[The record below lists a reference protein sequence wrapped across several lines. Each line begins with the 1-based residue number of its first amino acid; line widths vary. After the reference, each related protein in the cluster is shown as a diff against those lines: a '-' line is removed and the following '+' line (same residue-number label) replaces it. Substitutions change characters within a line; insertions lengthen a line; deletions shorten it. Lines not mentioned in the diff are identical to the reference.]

1 MDKQN
6 FISMKARLFLILI
19 FLCITLVITFN
30 DYLNLFPPSKIEIL
44 NKEIIVNSE
53 MMISFIAFF
62 TLIFVLCI
70 GVVEKLFFSR
80 RAGKKKGKEE

>member
-1 MDKQN
+1 
-6 FISMKARLFLILI
+6 MKARLFLILI

-30 DYLNLFPPSKIEIL
+30 DSLNLFSPIKIEFL

-70 GVVEKLFFSR
+70 GIVEKLFFSR
-80 RAGKKKGKEE
+80 RAGKKKEKEE

>member
-1 MDKQN
+1 
-6 FISMKARLFLILI
+6 MKARLFLILI

-30 DYLNLFPPSKIEIL
+30 DSLNLFPPIKIEFL

-70 GVVEKLFFSR
+70 GIVEKLFFSR

>member
-1 MDKQN
+1 
-6 FISMKARLFLILI
+6 MKARLFLILI

-30 DYLNLFPPSKIEIL
+30 DSLNLFFPTKIEFL

-70 GVVEKLFFSR
+70 GIVEKLFFSR

>member
-1 MDKQN
+1 
-6 FISMKARLFLILI
+6 MKARLFLILI
-19 FLCITLVITFN
+19 FLCITLVIAFN
-30 DYLNLFPPSKIEIL
+30 DSLNLFSPTKIEFL

-70 GVVEKLFFSR
+70 GIVEKLFFSR
-80 RAGKKKGKEE
+80 RAGKRKGKE

>member
-1 MDKQN
+1 
-6 FISMKARLFLILI
+6 MKARLFLILI

-30 DYLNLFPPSKIEIL
+30 DSLNLFSSTEIEFL

-62 TLIFVLCI
+62 TLVFVLCI
-70 GVVEKLFFSR
+70 GVVEKLFFSG
-80 RAGKKKGKEE
+80 RAGKNKEQEK

>member
-1 MDKQN
+1 
-6 FISMKARLFLILI
+6 MKARLFLILI
-19 FLCITLVITFN
+19 FLCITLVIAFN
-30 DYLNLFPPSKIEIL
+30 DSLNLFSPTKIEFL

-70 GVVEKLFFSR
+70 GIVEKLFFSR
-80 RAGKKKGKEE
+80 RAAKRKGKEE

>member
-1 MDKQN
+1 M
-6 FISMKARLFLILI
+6 
-19 FLCITLVITFN
+19 VITFN
-30 DYLNLFPPSKIEIL
+30 NSLNLFSPTKIEFL
-44 NKEIIVNSE
+44 NKELIVNSE

>member
-1 MDKQN
+1 
-6 FISMKARLFLILI
+6 MKARLFLILI

-30 DYLNLFPPSKIEIL
+30 DSLNLFSPTKIEFL

-70 GVVEKLFFSR
+70 GIVEKLFFSR
-80 RAGKKKGKEE
+80 RASKKKGKEE

>member
-1 MDKQN
+1 
-6 FISMKARLFLILI
+6 MKARLFLILI

-30 DYLNLFPPSKIEIL
+30 DSLNLFSPTKIEFL

-70 GVVEKLFFSR
+70 GIVEKLFFSR
-80 RAGKKKGKEE
+80 RVSKKKGKEE

>member
-1 MDKQN
+1 
-6 FISMKARLFLILI
+6 MKARLFLILI

-30 DYLNLFPPSKIEIL
+30 DSLDLFPPTEIVFL
-44 NKEIIVNSE
+44 KKEIIVNSE

-70 GVVEKLFFSR
+70 GVVEKLFFSGR
-80 RAGKKKGKEE
+80 VGKNKEQEK

>member
-1 MDKQN
+1 
-6 FISMKARLFLILI
+6 MKARLFLILI

-30 DYLNLFPPSKIEIL
+30 DYLNLFPTYKIEFL

-70 GVVEKLFFSR
+70 GIVERLFFSK
-80 RAGKKKGKEE
+80 RADKKKEKEK

>member
-1 MDKQN
+1 
-6 FISMKARLFLILI
+6 MKARLFLILI
-19 FLCITLVITFN
+19 VLCLTLVITFN
-30 DYLNLFPPSKIEIL
+30 DSLNLFSPTKIEFL

-70 GVVEKLFFSR
+70 GIVEKLFFSR
-80 RAGKKKGKEE
+80 RAGKKKEKEE

>member
-1 MDKQN
+1 
-6 FISMKARLFLILI
+6 MKARLFIILI

-30 DYLNLFPPSKIEIL
+30 DSLNLFSPTKIEFL

>member
-1 MDKQN
+1 
-6 FISMKARLFLILI
+6 MKARLFLILI
-19 FLCITLVITFN
+19 FLCITLVVTFN
-30 DYLNLFPPSKIEIL
+30 DSLNLFSPTKIEFL

-70 GVVEKLFFSR
+70 GTVEKLFFSR

>member
-1 MDKQN
+1 
-6 FISMKARLFLILI
+6 MKARLFLILI

-30 DYLNLFPPSKIEIL
+30 DSLNLFSPTKIEFL

-70 GVVEKLFFSR
+70 GIVEKLFFSS

>member
-1 MDKQN
+1 
-6 FISMKARLFLILI
+6 MKARLFLILI

-30 DYLNLFPPSKIEIL
+30 DSLNLFSPTKIEFL

-70 GVVEKLFFSR
+70 GIVEKLFFLR
-80 RAGKKKGKEE
+80 RARKKKGKEE

>member
-1 MDKQN
+1 
-6 FISMKARLFLILI
+6 MKARLFLILI

-30 DYLNLFPPSKIEIL
+30 DSLNLFSPTKIDFL

-53 MMISFIAFF
+53 MMISFIAFC

-70 GVVEKLFFSR
+70 GTVEKLFFSR

>member
-1 MDKQN
+1 
-6 FISMKARLFLILI
+6 MKARLFLILI

-30 DYLNLFPPSKIEIL
+30 DSLDLFPPTEIEFL
-44 NKEIIVNSE
+44 KKEIIVNSE
-53 MMISFIAFF
+53 MMIFFIAFF

>member
-1 MDKQN
+1 
-6 FISMKARLFLILI
+6 MKARLFLILI

-30 DYLNLFPPSKIEIL
+30 DSLNLLSPTKIEFL

-53 MMISFIAFF
+53 MMISFIAFC

-70 GVVEKLFFSR
+70 GTVEKLFFSR

>member
-1 MDKQN
+1 
-6 FISMKARLFLILI
+6 MKARLFLILI

-30 DYLNLFPPSKIEIL
+30 DSLNLFSPTKIDFL

-70 GVVEKLFFSR
+70 GIVEKFFFSKR
-80 RAGKKKGKEE
+80 TGKKKGKEE

>member
-1 MDKQN
+1 
-6 FISMKARLFLILI
+6 MKARLFLILI

-30 DYLNLFPPSKIEIL
+30 DSLNLFPPIKIEFL

-70 GVVEKLFFSR
+70 GIVEKLFFSR
-80 RAGKKKGKEE
+80 RAGKKKGKED

>member
-1 MDKQN
+1 
-6 FISMKARLFLILI
+6 MKARLFLFLI

-30 DYLNLFPPSKIEIL
+30 DSLNLLSPTKIEFL

-70 GVVEKLFFSR
+70 GIVEKLFFSR

>member
-1 MDKQN
+1 
-6 FISMKARLFLILI
+6 MKARLFLILI

-30 DYLNLFPPSKIEIL
+30 DSLNLFSPTKIEFL

>member
-1 MDKQN
+1 
-6 FISMKARLFLILI
+6 MKARMFLILI
-19 FLCITLVITFN
+19 FLCITSVITFN
-30 DYLNLFPPSKIEIL
+30 DSLNLFSPTKIEFL
-44 NKEIIVNSE
+44 NKELIVNSE

>member
-1 MDKQN
+1 
-6 FISMKARLFLILI
+6 MKARLFLILI

-30 DYLNLFPPSKIEIL
+30 DSLNLFSPTKIEFL

-62 TLIFVLCI
+62 TLVFVLCI
-70 GVVEKLFFSR
+70 GVAEKLFFSG
-80 RAGKKKGKEE
+80 RASKNKEQEK

>member
-1 MDKQN
+1 
-6 FISMKARLFLILI
+6 MKARLFLILI

-30 DYLNLFPPSKIEIL
+30 DSLNLFSPTKIEFL

-70 GVVEKLFFSR
+70 GIVEKLFFSR
-80 RAGKKKGKEE
+80 RVGKKKEKEE

>member
-1 MDKQN
+1 
-6 FISMKARLFLILI
+6 MKARLFLILI

-30 DYLNLFPPSKIEIL
+30 DSLDLFPPTEIEFL

-62 TLIFVLCI
+62 TLVFVLCI
-70 GVVEKLFFSR
+70 GVVEKLFFSG
-80 RAGKKKGKEE
+80 RASKNKEQEK

>member
-1 MDKQN
+1 
-6 FISMKARLFLILI
+6 MKARLFLILI

-30 DYLNLFPPSKIEIL
+30 DSLNLFSPTKIEFL

-80 RAGKKKGKEE
+80 IAGKEKGKDE

>member
-1 MDKQN
+1 
-6 FISMKARLFLILI
+6 MKARLFLILI
-19 FLCITLVITFN
+19 FLCITLVVTFN
-30 DYLNLFPPSKIEIL
+30 DSHNLFSPTKIEFL

-70 GVVEKLFFSR
+70 GIVEKLFFSR

>member
-1 MDKQN
+1 
-6 FISMKARLFLILI
+6 MKARLFLILI
-19 FLCITLVITFN
+19 FLCITLVITSN
-30 DYLNLFPPSKIEIL
+30 DSLNLFSPTKIEFL
-44 NKEIIVNSE
+44 SKKIIVNSE

-70 GVVEKLFFSR
+70 GIVEKLFFSR

>member
-1 MDKQN
+1 
-6 FISMKARLFLILI
+6 MKARLFLILI

-30 DYLNLFPPSKIEIL
+30 DSLNLLSPTKIEFL

-70 GVVEKLFFSR
+70 GIVEKLFFSR
-80 RAGKKKGKEE
+80 RASKKKGKEE

>member
-1 MDKQN
+1 
-6 FISMKARLFLILI
+6 MKARLFLILI
-19 FLCITLVITFN
+19 ILCITLVITFN
-30 DYLNLFPPSKIEIL
+30 DSHNLFSSTEIKFL

-70 GVVEKLFFSR
+70 GIVEKLFFSR